1 MKIAVLIL
9 FKYLNAADSQKLL
22 EVVKQAE
29 YESKIFYKEELYI
42 SFSEN
47 ENLKS
52 YTFEMLYQHI
62 IILLIHFTDISEK
75 ENFEISHLSL
85 YSNQI
90 LLHMTFDIDE
100 SKADSIIL
108 LSDHKIRKMSLLQS
122 LF

>member
-1 MKIAVLIL
+1 
-9 FKYLNAADSQKLL
+9 
-22 EVVKQAE
+22 AE

-108 LSDHKIRKMSLLQS
+108 LSDHKIRKMFLLQS
-122 LF
+122 LFQCHLSQD